1 MKKVITVLVLTLGG
15 CASAVAST
23 CLANPLGT
31 TSTCSASVDGTTFT
45 VSLIGLTSASL
56 TNGVNVDVNAY
67 STTPGSDVFSVQV
80 AGGNP
85 ITSKLNLNYGVSV
98 SGNPGAQV
106 TSVSTMFSGKAAGA
120 SLSTEVTPTGTTS
133 LGDWSLTS
141 SLMKQASS
149 SHSTPSFVSAEVN
162 TGLNLPS
169 GLSLAG
175 FTETFTVIWTPA
187 TPAASHNTVN
197 LAADPVSNAPEPGSL
212 GLIAL
217 AGCAGAFLIRRR
229 SFKK

>member
-23 CLANPLGT
+23 CLANPFGT
-31 TSTCSASVDGTTFT
+31 ASTCSASVDGTTFS

-67 STTPGSDVFSVQV
+67 SAASGTDVFSVQV
-80 AGGNP
+80 DGGNP
-85 ITSKLNLNYGVSV
+85 ITSKLNLNYGISV

-106 TSVSTMFSGKAAGA
+106 TSVSTMFNGKAAGA
-120 SLSTEVTPTGTTS
+120 TLSTEVTPTGTSS

-141 SLMKQASS
+141 SLMKEASS

-187 TPAASHNTVN
+187 TPAPSHNNVTFV
-197 LAADPVSNAPEPGSL
+197 ADGTSIAPEPGSL